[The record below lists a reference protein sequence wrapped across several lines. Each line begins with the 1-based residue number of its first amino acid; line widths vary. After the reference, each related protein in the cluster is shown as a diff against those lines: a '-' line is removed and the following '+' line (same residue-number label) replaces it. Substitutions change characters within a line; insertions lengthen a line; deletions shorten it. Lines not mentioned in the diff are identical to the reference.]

1 MAFLRRAAPHQNV
14 PRQHL
19 ILVDLNLP
27 IMDGREALARIKKDD
42 CLRASR
48 ASFSPWF
55 RGRLRLSAG
64 YRQDCL
70 RLENIHCYAPSVFG
84 NLARLSQTSLTC
96 FTMVSKASHFAGFM
110 K

>member
-42 CLRASR
+42 CSGASR
-48 ASFSPWF
+48 ASLLGFAEGSDCQPDIAGTVF
-55 RGRLRLSAG
+55 AKSAG
-64 YRQDCL
+64 
-70 RLENIHCYAPSVFG
+70 G
-84 NLARLSQTSLTC
+84 NCIEHSP
-96 FTMVSKASHFAGFM
+96 ASAETQLNRRAA
-110 K
+110 